1 MTASA
6 SDILIHLQRVEA
18 LRAQRLADA
27 ALDTQVLRV
36 KAYQHRRFEQ
46 TYADL
51 LASPRF
57 GAAARFFLDDL
68 YGPRDYSLRDTQ
80 FARVVPALVRLF
92 PEDIVHTVAQLG
104 ELHALSEDLD
114 TEMARSWG
122 SHTGADLSPAQGY
135 AMAWQAVG
143 RPQDRHRQIALMGAV
158 GAALDRFTRHLL
170 LRQTLKLMRKPAQ
183 AAGLDAL
190 QSFLEQGFD
199 TFRAMRG
206 AEPFLATIGVRE
218 QALAASLFSA
228 DPVSLATAEAPVLVQ
243 LP

>member
-1 MTASA
+1 MSVSA
-6 SDILIHLQRVEA
+6 SNILIHLQRVDA
-18 LRAQRLADA
+18 LRAERLSDPELDA
-27 ALDTQVLRV
+27 QVSRV
-36 KAYQHRRFEQ
+36 KGYQHLRFER

-68 YGPRDYSLRDTQ
+68 YGPRDYTLRDTQ

-114 TEMARSWG
+114 TEMAKARL
-122 SHTGADLSPAQGY
+122 SHTRADLSPAQGY
-135 AMAWQAVG
+135 ALAWQAVG
-143 RPQDRHRQIALMGAV
+143 RPLDRNRQIALMGDV

-206 AEPFLATIGVRE
+206 AAPFLATINERE
-218 QALAASLFSA
+218 QALAAALFSA